1 MNVMIWILTFVHV
14 IVALVLIFLVL
25 MQKSQ
30 DQGVGAAFG
39 AGMTESVFGAGTTS
53 ALQRITIWCAGIM
66 LASTLIL
73 AVLHARRG
81 AGGSGSVIDDALRN
95 APVTAPATP
104 PATAPAPVE
113 APAVVPTTPTTPEPA
128 KP

>member
-1 MNVMIWILTFVHV
+1 MNVMIWVLTFVHV
-14 IVALVLIFLVL
+14 IVALVLILLVL

-53 ALQRITIWCAGIM
+53 ALQRITIWCAAIM

-73 AVLHARRG
+73 AVLHAKRG

-95 APVTAPATP
+95 APVTAPAAAPATTPVEP
-104 PATAPAPVE
+104 PAVAPTVPV
-113 APAVVPTTPTTPEPA
+113 APEPA